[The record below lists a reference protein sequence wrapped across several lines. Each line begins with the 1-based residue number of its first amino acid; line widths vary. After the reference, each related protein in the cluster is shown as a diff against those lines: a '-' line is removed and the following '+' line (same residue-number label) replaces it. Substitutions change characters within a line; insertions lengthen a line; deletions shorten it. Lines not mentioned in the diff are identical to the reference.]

1 MLACVCLDEKSV
13 CESVKERRCIRTHV
27 SLCVYVRACDIVNV
41 CVSMRESVCECVC
54 VFIC

>member
-1 MLACVCLDEKSV
+1 VLACVCLDEKSV